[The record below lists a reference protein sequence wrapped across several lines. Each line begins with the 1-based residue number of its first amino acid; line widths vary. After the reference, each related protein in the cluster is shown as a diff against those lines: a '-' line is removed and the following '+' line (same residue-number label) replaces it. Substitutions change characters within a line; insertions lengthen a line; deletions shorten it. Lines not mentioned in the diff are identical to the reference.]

1 MKPKDLFKSVHL
13 VFVSMVLYLR
23 SLIIQTTEVN
33 CSLKSLS
40 TRLDPHPFPVPLGR
54 WAGACWGCVPGANGV
69 TCAVLSVSSS
79 SGFAKARVPLPIQRK
94 EPVTQR
100 SPLLVTVSL
109 DCHGST
115 VGETTICLLWMPGRS
130 RETGERKRRFC
141 LVFLVLFLMT
151 CYQAPKSQAIQR
163 P

>member
-54 WAGACWGCVPGANGV
+54 GV
-69 TCAVLSVSSS
+69 LGLCPRSQWHHLCSAVCI
-79 SGFAKARVPLPIQRK
+79 K
-94 EPVTQR
+94 
-100 SPLLVTVSL
+100 
-109 DCHGST
+109 
-115 VGETTICLLWMPGRS
+115 
-130 RETGERKRRFC
+130 
-141 LVFLVLFLMT
+141 
-151 CYQAPKSQAIQR
+151 
-163 P
+163 